1 MLLKDMHPGQKGQIV
16 GTHKGHYAERR
27 LFELGFVPGAKVEM
41 LSKHPFKG
49 PLVVKL
55 GNAQIAV
62 GRGVAA
68 AVEVVLDQVFAGN
81 FGPDPAD

>member
-1 MLLKDMHPGQKGQIV
+1 MLLKDMHPGQKGKII
-16 GTHKGHYAERR
+16 GTDKGHYAERR
-27 LFELGFVPGAKVEM
+27 LFELGFVPGAEVEM

-68 AVEVVLDQVFAGN
+68 AVKVSIE
-81 FGPDPAD
+81 

>member
-1 MLLKDMHPGQKGQIV
+1 MHPGQKGLII
-16 GTHKGHYAERR
+16 GTDKGHYAERR
-27 LFELGFVPGAKVEM
+27 LFELGFVPGAEVEM

-55 GNAQIAV
+55 GGAQIAV

-68 AVEVVLDQVFAGN
+68 AVKISIE
-81 FGPDPAD
+81 